1 MKKQSRIIKFRF
13 WDEGSKTFIK
23 EQDAPNG
30 VNYFFSTAESYG
42 IIPLQYTG
50 FKDKNGKEIY
60 EGDIVSVCGN
70 EEGDADTMIVS
81 WDDETLTYELLNH
94 KGTKQNLYLYEVLDD
109 EDDKTIV
116 IGNIFE
122 NPELLKG

>member
-1 MKKQSRIIKFRF
+1 MKKQDRVIKFRA
-13 WDEGSKTFIK
+13 WDFDKKTFVYLMLCDGTYVYPISEDQLDK
-23 EQDAPNG
+23 QMPIMQ
-30 VNYFFSTAESYG
+30 F
-42 IIPLQYTG
+42 TG
-50 FKDKNGKEIY
+50 LLDKNGKEIY

-81 WDDETLTYELLNH
+81 WNKETLTYELLNH
-94 KGTKQNLYLYEVLDD
+94 KGVKQNLYLYEVLDD

-122 NPELLKG
+122 NPELLK